1 MIKEKKE
8 TMKSAYIEQ
17 IIMWMVIFVGFI
29 WLFFFVI
36 QYATAIRIK
45 DNMDDL
51 SKYAARYV
59 SDLNNQTN
67 VPNDV
72 NLFTNLNNIR
82 SPIIGV
88 ITSNNLNCVI
98 AVAAPQSINSQSIF
112 IIQGTYK
119 KGFLKD
125 QEDNNF
131 FSRVVVYNNRN
142 QAQITCT
149 LDIIIDE

>member
-1 MIKEKKE
+1 MIKEKQINL
-8 TMKSAYIEQ
+8 KSAYIEQ
-17 IIMWMVIFVGFI
+17 IIMWMVIFVGFV

-45 DNMDDL
+45 DSMDNL
-51 SKYAARYV
+51 SKYAARYI
-59 SDLNNQTN
+59 SDLNNQTD
-67 VPNDV
+67 VPNNI
-72 NLFTNLNNIR
+72 NLFINLNNIR
-82 SPIIGV
+82 SPIIKV

-98 AVAAPQSINSQSIF
+98 AADEPESSNSQSIF

-125 QEDNNF
+125 QEENNF